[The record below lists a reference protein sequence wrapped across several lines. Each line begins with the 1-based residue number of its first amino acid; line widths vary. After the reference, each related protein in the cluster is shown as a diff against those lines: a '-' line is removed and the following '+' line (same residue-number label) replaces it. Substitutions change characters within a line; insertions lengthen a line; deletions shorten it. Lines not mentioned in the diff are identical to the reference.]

1 MKKIFIGMA
10 ILSAGLF
17 TSCSDFLT
25 EEPKQEQSNELTF
38 ATFDGV
44 NKAAAAMYG
53 MFQSDA
59 WYDGEFTLMSELRC
73 GNAKNP
79 TSVPGSGR
87 YRSDTQWIYS
97 DRSTSPLWRY
107 AYYTIARANNVIN
120 NLDDKVG
127 KDATQQQV
135 NNVKAEALFIRALC
149 YFDLV
154 ITYCQPYNYN
164 ATEDDKMGVP
174 LVLVTEN
181 GKPARDSKENVYN
194 QIVADLLQ
202 AESIMADDYVRAGVT
217 DKAATPTKPAIQA
230 LLSRVYLYMNKWQE
244 AADYATKVIN
254 NKKYELAPADAY
266 AAMFSAATAPEGGE
280 IIFEVY
286 GSDKN
291 EYWDNSGWAH
301 LPYITTTDD
310 QGSHGDVCA
319 TKDLYD
325 LYSEG
330 DIRKSMYK
338 QHGNDYFPTK
348 YSGKPKDSDPKYTNV
363 PILRLSEMYLNRAE
377 AIINGASIQGVTAE
391 SDLRKIATVRGAS
404 QTAAATKQ
412 GVFDERRRELAF
424 EGHIAADYARC
435 NKSMTRKD
443 FDDSK
448 NKDVAF
454 PSYMWALPIPN
465 RECTANPNVAQN
477 PGY

>member
-1 MKKIFIGMA
+1 MA

-44 NKAAAAMYG
+44 NKAATAMYG

-87 YRSDTQWIYS
+87 YRTDTQWIYS
-97 DRSTSPLWRY
+97 DRSTSPLWSY

-202 AESIMADDYVRAGVT
+202 AESIMADDYVRSGVT

-244 AADYATKVIN
+244 AANYATKVIN

-330 DIRKSMYK
+330 DVRKSMFK

-465 RECTANPNVAQN
+465 RERTANPNVAQN

>member
-1 MKKIFIGMA
+1 MA

-87 YRSDTQWIYS
+87 YRTDTQWIYS
-97 DRSTSPLWRY
+97 DRSTSPLWSY

-202 AESIMADDYVRAGVT
+202 AESIIADGYVRAGVT

-244 AADYATKVIN
+244 AADYATKVIS

-301 LPYITTTDD
+301 LPYITTTDEK
-310 QGSHGDVCA
+310 GSHGDVCA

-330 DIRKSMYK
+330 DVRKSMFK

-348 YSGKPKDSDPKYTNV
+348 YSGKPKDSDPKYTNI

-424 EGHIAADYARC
+424 EGHITADYARC

-454 PSYMWALPIPN
+454 PSYMWALPIPH
-465 RECTANPNVAQN
+465 RELTANPNVAQN

>member
-1 MKKIFIGMA
+1 MA

-97 DRSTSPLWRY
+97 DHSTSPLWSY

-202 AESIMADDYVRAGVT
+202 AESIMADDYVRSGVT

-301 LPYITTTDD
+301 LPYMTTTDD
-310 QGSHGDVCA
+310 EGSHGDVCA

-330 DIRKSMYK
+330 DVRKSMFK

-424 EGHIAADYARC
+424 EGHITADYARC

-465 RECTANPNVAQN
+465 RERTANPNVAQN

>member
-1 MKKIFIGMA
+1 MA

-87 YRSDTQWIYS
+87 YRTDTQWIYS
-97 DRSTSPLWRY
+97 DRSTSPLWSY

-266 AAMFSAATAPEGGE
+266 EAMFSAATAPEGGE

-301 LPYITTTDD
+301 LPYMTTTDEK
-310 QGSHGDVCA
+310 GSHGDVCA

-330 DIRKSMYK
+330 DVRKSMFK

-424 EGHIAADYARC
+424 EGHITADYARC

-454 PSYMWALPIPN
+454 PSYMWALPIPH
-465 RECTANPNVAQN
+465 RERTANPNVAQN

>member
-1 MKKIFIGMA
+1 MA

-73 GNAKNP
+73 GNAKNQ

-97 DRSTSPLWRY
+97 DHSTSPLWSY

-244 AADYATKVIN
+244 AADYATKVIS

-301 LPYITTTDD
+301 LPYTTTTDD
-310 QGSHGDVCA
+310 KGSHGDVCA

-330 DIRKSMYK
+330 DVRKSMFK

-348 YSGKPKDSDPKYTNV
+348 YSGKPKDSDPKFTNV

-424 EGHIAADYARC
+424 EGHITADYARC

-454 PSYMWALPIPN
+454 PSYMWALPIPH
-465 RECTANPNVAQN
+465 RELTANPNVAPN

>member
-1 MKKIFIGMA
+1 MA

-87 YRSDTQWIYS
+87 YRTDTQWIYS
-97 DRSTSPLWRY
+97 DHSTSPLWSY

-202 AESIMADDYVRAGVT
+202 AESIMADDYVRSGVT

-244 AADYATKVIN
+244 AANYATKVIN

-301 LPYITTTDD
+301 LPYMTTTDD

-330 DIRKSMYK
+330 DVRKSMFK

-377 AIINGASIQGVTAE
+377 AIINGASVQGVTAE

-424 EGHIAADYARC
+424 EGHITADYARC

-465 RECTANPNVAQN
+465 RERTANPNVAQN

>member
-1 MKKIFIGMA
+1 MA

-87 YRSDTQWIYS
+87 YRTDTQWIYS
-97 DRSTSPLWRY
+97 DRSTSPLWSY

-127 KDATQQQV
+127 VDATQQQV

-202 AESIMADDYVRAGVT
+202 AESIMADDYVRSGVT

-330 DIRKSMYK
+330 DVRKSMFK

-377 AIINGASIQGVTAE
+377 AIINGASVQGVTAE

-424 EGHIAADYARC
+424 EGHITADYARC

-465 RECTANPNVAQN
+465 RERTANPNVAQN

>member
-1 MKKIFIGMA
+1 MA

-25 EEPKQEQSNELTF
+25 EEPKQKQSNELTF

-87 YRSDTQWIYS
+87 YRTDTQWIYS
-97 DRSTSPLWRY
+97 DHSTSPLWSY

-202 AESIMADDYVRAGVT
+202 AESIMADDYVRSGVT

-244 AADYATKVIN
+244 AANYATKVIN

-266 AAMFSAATAPEGGE
+266 TAMFSAATAPEGGE

-301 LPYITTTDD
+301 LPYMTTTDD

-330 DIRKSMYK
+330 DVRKSMFK

-424 EGHIAADYARC
+424 EGHITADYARC

-465 RECTANPNVAQN
+465 RERTANPNVAQN

>member
-1 MKKIFIGMA
+1 MA

-87 YRSDTQWIYS
+87 YRTDTQWIYS
-97 DRSTSPLWRY
+97 DRSTSPLWSY

-127 KDATQQQV
+127 VDATQQQV

-202 AESIMADDYVRAGVT
+202 AESIMADDYVRSGVT

-266 AAMFSAATAPEGGE
+266 AAMFSAATAPAGGE

-330 DIRKSMYK
+330 DVRKSMFK

-348 YSGKPKDSDPKYTNV
+348 YSGKPKDSDPKYTNI

-377 AIINGASIQGVTAE
+377 AIINGASVQGVTAE

-424 EGHIAADYARC
+424 EGHITADYARC

-465 RECTANPNVAQN
+465 RERTANPNVAQN

>member
-1 MKKIFIGMA
+1 MA

-97 DRSTSPLWRY
+97 DHSTSPLWSY

-244 AADYATKVIN
+244 AADYATKVIS

-301 LPYITTTDD
+301 LPYTTTTDD
-310 QGSHGDVCA
+310 KGSHGDVCA

-330 DIRKSMYK
+330 DVRKSMFK

-424 EGHIAADYARC
+424 EGHITADYARC

-465 RECTANPNVAQN
+465 RELTANPNVAPN

>member
-1 MKKIFIGMA
+1 MA

-97 DRSTSPLWRY
+97 AHSTSPLWSY

-244 AADYATKVIN
+244 AANYATKVIS

-266 AAMFSAATAPEGGE
+266 AAMFSAATASEGGE

-301 LPYITTTDD
+301 LPYMTTTDD
-310 QGSHGDVCA
+310 KGSHGDVCA

-330 DIRKSMYK
+330 DVRKSMFK

-424 EGHIAADYARC
+424 EGHITADYARC

-465 RECTANPNVAQN
+465 RERTANPNVAQN

>member
-1 MKKIFIGMA
+1 MA

-87 YRSDTQWIYS
+87 YRTDTQWIYS
-97 DRSTSPLWRY
+97 DHSTSPLWSY

-244 AADYATKVIN
+244 AADYATKVIS

-301 LPYITTTDD
+301 LPYTTTTDD
-310 QGSHGDVCA
+310 KGSHGDVCA

-330 DIRKSMYK
+330 DVRKSMFK

-348 YSGKPKDSDPKYTNV
+348 YSGKPKDSDPKFTNV

-424 EGHIAADYARC
+424 EGHITADYARC

-454 PSYMWALPIPN
+454 PSYMWALPIPH
-465 RECTANPNVAQN
+465 RELTANPNVAPN

>member
-1 MKKIFIGMA
+1 MA

-87 YRSDTQWIYS
+87 YRTDTQWIYS
-97 DRSTSPLWRY
+97 DHSTSPLWSY

-202 AESIMADDYVRAGVT
+202 AESIMADDYVRSGVT

-244 AADYATKVIN
+244 AANYATKVIN
-254 NKKYELAPADAY
+254 NKKYELAPADSY

-301 LPYITTTDD
+301 LPYMTTTDD

-330 DIRKSMYK
+330 DVRKSMFK

-348 YSGKPKDSDPKYTNV
+348 YSGKPKDSDPKFTNV

-424 EGHIAADYARC
+424 EGHITADYARC

-465 RECTANPNVAQN
+465 RERTANPNVAQN

>member
-1 MKKIFIGMA
+1 MA

-87 YRSDTQWIYS
+87 YRTDTQWIYS
-97 DRSTSPLWRY
+97 DRSTSPLWSY

-127 KDATQQQV
+127 VDATQQQV

-202 AESIMADDYVRAGVT
+202 AESIMADDYVRSGVT

-266 AAMFSAATAPEGGE
+266 AAMFSAATAPAGGE

-301 LPYITTTDD
+301 LPYMTTTDD
-310 QGSHGDVCA
+310 EGSHGDVCA

-330 DIRKSMYK
+330 DVRKSMFK

-348 YSGKPKDSDPKYTNV
+348 YSGKPKDSDPKFTNV

-424 EGHIAADYARC
+424 EGHITADYARC

-465 RECTANPNVAQN
+465 RERTANPNVAQN

>member
-1 MKKIFIGMA
+1 MA

-87 YRSDTQWIYS
+87 YRTDTQWIYS
-97 DRSTSPLWRY
+97 DRSTSPLWSY

-127 KDATQQQV
+127 VDATQQQV

-202 AESIMADDYVRAGVT
+202 AESIMADDYVRSGVT

-244 AADYATKVIN
+244 AANYATKVIN

-266 AAMFSAATAPEGGE
+266 AAMFSAATAPAGGE

-301 LPYITTTDD
+301 LPYMTTTDD

-330 DIRKSMYK
+330 DVRKSMYK

-377 AIINGASIQGVTAE
+377 AIINGASVQGVTAE

-424 EGHIAADYARC
+424 EGHITADYARC

-454 PSYMWALPIPN
+454 PSFMWALPIPN
-465 RECTANPNVAQN
+465 RERTANPNVAQN

>member
-1 MKKIFIGMA
+1 
-10 ILSAGLF
+10 
-17 TSCSDFLT
+17 
-25 EEPKQEQSNELTF
+25 
-38 ATFDGV
+38 
-44 NKAAAAMYG
+44 
-53 MFQSDA
+53 
-59 WYDGEFTLMSELRC
+59 
-73 GNAKNP
+73 
-79 TSVPGSGR
+79 
-87 YRSDTQWIYS
+87 
-97 DRSTSPLWRY
+97 
-107 AYYTIARANNVIN
+107 
-120 NLDDKVG
+120 
-127 KDATQQQV
+127 
-135 NNVKAEALFIRALC
+135 
-149 YFDLV
+149 
-154 ITYCQPYNYN
+154 
-164 ATEDDKMGVP
+164 
-174 LVLVTEN
+174 
-181 GKPARDSKENVYN
+181 
-194 QIVADLLQ
+194 
-202 AESIMADDYVRAGVT
+202 MADDYVRSGVT

-266 AAMFSAATAPEGGE
+266 EAMFSAATAPEGGE

-301 LPYITTTDD
+301 LPYITTTDEK
-310 QGSHGDVCA
+310 GSHGDVCA

-330 DIRKSMYK
+330 DVRKSMFK

-454 PSYMWALPIPN
+454 PSYMWALPIPH
-465 RECTANPNVAQN
+465 RERTANPNVAQN

>member
-1 MKKIFIGMA
+1 MA

-87 YRSDTQWIYS
+87 YRTDTQWIYS
-97 DRSTSPLWRY
+97 DHSTSPLWSY

-202 AESIMADDYVRAGVT
+202 AESIMADDYVRSGVT

-244 AADYATKVIN
+244 AANYATKVIS

-301 LPYITTTDD
+301 LPYTTTTDD

-330 DIRKSMYK
+330 DVRKSMFK

-348 YSGKPKDSDPKYTNV
+348 YSGKPKDSDPKFTNV

-424 EGHIAADYARC
+424 EGHITADYARC

-454 PSYMWALPIPN
+454 PSYMWALPIPH
-465 RECTANPNVAQN
+465 RELTANPNVAPN

>member
-1 MKKIFIGMA
+1 MA

-87 YRSDTQWIYS
+87 YRTDTQWIYS
-97 DRSTSPLWRY
+97 DRSTSPLWSY

-127 KDATQQQV
+127 VDATQQQV

-202 AESIMADDYVRAGVT
+202 AESIMADDYVRSGVT

-244 AADYATKVIN
+244 AANYATKVIN

-301 LPYITTTDD
+301 LPYMTTTDD
-310 QGSHGDVCA
+310 EGSHGDVCA

-330 DIRKSMYK
+330 DVRKSMYK

-348 YSGKPKDSDPKYTNV
+348 YSGKPKDSDPKYTNI

-377 AIINGASIQGVTAE
+377 AIINGASVQGVTAE

-424 EGHIAADYARC
+424 EGHITADYARC

-465 RECTANPNVAQN
+465 RERTANPNVAQN

>member
-1 MKKIFIGMA
+1 MA

-87 YRSDTQWIYS
+87 YRTDTQWIYS
-97 DRSTSPLWRY
+97 DRSTSPLWSY

-202 AESIMADDYVRAGVT
+202 AESIMADDYVRSGVT

-244 AADYATKVIN
+244 AANYATKVIN

-266 AAMFSAATAPEGGE
+266 AAMFSAATAPAGGE

-301 LPYITTTDD
+301 LPYMTTTDD
-310 QGSHGDVCA
+310 EGSHGDVCA

-330 DIRKSMYK
+330 DVRKSMYK

-377 AIINGASIQGVTAE
+377 AIINGASVQGVTAE

-424 EGHIAADYARC
+424 EGHITADYARC

-465 RECTANPNVAQN
+465 RERTANPNVAQN

>member
-1 MKKIFIGMA
+1 MA

-25 EEPKQEQSNELTF
+25 EEPKQKQSNELTF

-87 YRSDTQWIYS
+87 YRTDTQWIYS
-97 DRSTSPLWRY
+97 DRSTSPLWSY

-244 AADYATKVIN
+244 AADYATKVIS

-301 LPYITTTDD
+301 LPYTTTTDD
-310 QGSHGDVCA
+310 KGSHGDVCA

-330 DIRKSMYK
+330 DVRKSMFK

-377 AIINGASIQGVTAE
+377 AIINGASVQGVTAE

-424 EGHIAADYARC
+424 EGHITADYARC

-454 PSYMWALPIPN
+454 PSYMWALPIPH
-465 RECTANPNVAQN
+465 RELTANPNVAPN

>member
-1 MKKIFIGMA
+1 MA

-87 YRSDTQWIYS
+87 YRTDTQWIYS

-120 NLDDKVG
+120 NLNDKVG

-202 AESIMADDYVRAGVT
+202 AESIMADDYVRSGVT

-244 AADYATKVIN
+244 AANYATKVIN

-266 AAMFSAATAPEGGE
+266 AAMFSAATAPAGGE

-301 LPYITTTDD
+301 LPYMTTTDD
-310 QGSHGDVCA
+310 EGSHGDVCA

-330 DIRKSMYK
+330 DVRKSMYK

-377 AIINGASIQGVTAE
+377 AIINGASVQGVTAE

-424 EGHIAADYARC
+424 EGHITADYARC

-465 RECTANPNVAQN
+465 RERTANPNVAQN

>member
-1 MKKIFIGMA
+1 MA

-87 YRSDTQWIYS
+87 YRTDTQWIYS
-97 DRSTSPLWRY
+97 DRSTSPLWSY

-244 AADYATKVIN
+244 AADYATKVIS

-301 LPYITTTDD
+301 LPYITTTDEK
-310 QGSHGDVCA
+310 GSHGDVCA

-330 DIRKSMYK
+330 DVRKSMFK

-424 EGHIAADYARC
+424 EGHITADYARC

-448 NKDVAF
+448 NNDVAF
-454 PSYMWALPIPN
+454 PSYMWALPIPH
-465 RECTANPNVAQN
+465 RERTANPNVAQN

>member
-1 MKKIFIGMA
+1 MA

-87 YRSDTQWIYS
+87 YRTDTQWIYS
-97 DRSTSPLWRY
+97 DRSTSPLWSY

-127 KDATQQQV
+127 VDATQQQV

-202 AESIMADDYVRAGVT
+202 AESIMADDYVRSGVT

-244 AADYATKVIN
+244 AANYATKVIN

-266 AAMFSAATAPEGGE
+266 AAMFSAAKAPAGGE

-301 LPYITTTDD
+301 LPYMTTTDD

-330 DIRKSMYK
+330 DVRKSMYK

-424 EGHIAADYARC
+424 EGHITADYARC

-465 RECTANPNVAQN
+465 RERTANPNVAQN

>member
-1 MKKIFIGMA
+1 MA

-87 YRSDTQWIYS
+87 YRTDTQWIYS
-97 DRSTSPLWRY
+97 DRSTSPLWSY

-127 KDATQQQV
+127 VDATQQQV

-181 GKPARDSKENVYN
+181 GKPARDSKENVYQ

-202 AESIMADDYVRAGVT
+202 AESIMADDYVRSGVT

-266 AAMFSAATAPEGGE
+266 AAMFSAATAPAGGE

-330 DIRKSMYK
+330 DVRKSMFK

-348 YSGKPKDSDPKYTNV
+348 YSGKPKDSDPKYTNI

-377 AIINGASIQGVTAE
+377 AIINGASVQGVTAE

-424 EGHIAADYARC
+424 EGHITADYARC

-465 RECTANPNVAQN
+465 RERTANPNVAQN

>member
-1 MKKIFIGMA
+1 MA

-87 YRSDTQWIYS
+87 YRTDTQWIYS
-97 DRSTSPLWRY
+97 DRSTSPLWSY

-127 KDATQQQV
+127 VDATQQQV

-181 GKPARDSKENVYN
+181 GKPARDSKENVYQ

-202 AESIMADDYVRAGVT
+202 AESIMADDYVRSGVT

-244 AADYATKVIN
+244 AANYATKVIN

-266 AAMFSAATAPEGGE
+266 AAMFSAATAPAGGE

-330 DIRKSMYK
+330 DVRKSMYK

-377 AIINGASIQGVTAE
+377 AIINGASVQGVTAE

-424 EGHIAADYARC
+424 EGHITADYARC

-454 PSYMWALPIPN
+454 PSFMWALPIPN
-465 RECTANPNVAQN
+465 RERTANPNVAQN

>member
-1 MKKIFIGMA
+1 MA

-53 MFQSDA
+53 MFQSEA

-97 DRSTSPLWRY
+97 DHSTSPLWSY

-202 AESIMADDYVRAGVT
+202 AESIMADDYVRSGVT

-244 AADYATKVIN
+244 AANYATKVIS
-254 NKKYELAPADAY
+254 NKKYELAPADTY

-301 LPYITTTDD
+301 LPYTTTTDD
-310 QGSHGDVCA
+310 KGSHGDVCA

-330 DIRKSMYK
+330 DVRKSMFK

-424 EGHIAADYARC
+424 EGHITADYARC

-454 PSYMWALPIPN
+454 PSYMWALPIPH
-465 RECTANPNVAQN
+465 RELTANPNVAPN

>member
-1 MKKIFIGMA
+1 MA

-87 YRSDTQWIYS
+87 YRTDTQWIYS
-97 DRSTSPLWRY
+97 DRSTSPLWSY

-127 KDATQQQV
+127 VDATQQQV

-202 AESIMADDYVRAGVT
+202 AESIMADDYVRSGVT

-266 AAMFSAATAPEGGE
+266 AAMFSAATAPAGGE

-301 LPYITTTDD
+301 LPYMTTTDD

-330 DIRKSMYK
+330 DVRKSMYK

-377 AIINGASIQGVTAE
+377 AIINGASVQGVTAE

-424 EGHIAADYARC
+424 EGHITADYARC

-465 RECTANPNVAQN
+465 RERTANPNVAQN

>member
-1 MKKIFIGMA
+1 MA

-87 YRSDTQWIYS
+87 YRTDTQWIYS
-97 DRSTSPLWRY
+97 DRSTSPLWSY

-127 KDATQQQV
+127 VDATQQQV

-181 GKPARDSKENVYN
+181 GKPARDSKENVYQ

-202 AESIMADDYVRAGVT
+202 AESIMADDYVRSGVT

-244 AADYATKVIN
+244 AANYATKVIN

-266 AAMFSAATAPEGGE
+266 AAMFSAATAPAGGE

-330 DIRKSMYK
+330 DVRKSMYK

-377 AIINGASIQGVTAE
+377 AIINGASVQGVTAE

-424 EGHIAADYARC
+424 EGHITADYARC

-465 RECTANPNVAQN
+465 RERTANPNVAQN

>member
-1 MKKIFIGMA
+1 MA

-87 YRSDTQWIYS
+87 YRTDTQWIYS
-97 DRSTSPLWRY
+97 DRSTSPLWSY

-127 KDATQQQV
+127 VDATQQQV

-202 AESIMADDYVRAGVT
+202 AESIMADDYVRSGVT

-266 AAMFSAATAPEGGE
+266 AAMFSAATAPAGGE

-301 LPYITTTDD
+301 LPYMTTTNDE
-310 QGSHGDVCA
+310 GSHGDVCA

-330 DIRKSMYK
+330 DVRKSMYK

-377 AIINGASIQGVTAE
+377 AIINGASVQGVTAE

-424 EGHIAADYARC
+424 EGHITADYARC

-465 RECTANPNVAQN
+465 RERTANPNVAQN

>member
-1 MKKIFIGMA
+1 MA

-97 DRSTSPLWRY
+97 DHSTSPLWSY

-202 AESIMADDYVRAGVT
+202 AESIMADDYVRSGVT

-244 AADYATKVIN
+244 AADYATKVIS

-301 LPYITTTDD
+301 LPYTTTTDD
-310 QGSHGDVCA
+310 KGSHGDVCA

-330 DIRKSMYK
+330 DVRKSMFK

-363 PILRLSEMYLNRAE
+363 PVLRLSEMYLNRAE
-377 AIINGASIQGVTAE
+377 AIINGASIHGVTAE

-424 EGHIAADYARC
+424 EGHITADYARC

-454 PSYMWALPIPN
+454 PSYMWALPIPH
-465 RECTANPNVAQN
+465 RELTANPNVAPN

>member
-1 MKKIFIGMA
+1 MA

-87 YRSDTQWIYS
+87 YRTDTQWIYS
-97 DRSTSPLWRY
+97 DRSTSPLWSY

-244 AADYATKVIN
+244 AADYATKVIS

-301 LPYITTTDD
+301 LPYITTTDEK
-310 QGSHGDVCA
+310 GSHGDVCA

-330 DIRKSMYK
+330 DVRKSMFK

-424 EGHIAADYARC
+424 EGHITADYARC

-448 NKDVAF
+448 NQDVAF
-454 PSYMWALPIPN
+454 PSYMWALPIPH
-465 RECTANPNVAQN
+465 RERTANPNVAQN

>member
-1 MKKIFIGMA
+1 MA

-97 DRSTSPLWRY
+97 DRSTSPLWSY

-127 KDATQQQV
+127 VDATQQQV

-202 AESIMADDYVRAGVT
+202 AESIMADDYVRSGVT

-244 AADYATKVIN
+244 AANYATKVIN

-266 AAMFSAATAPEGGE
+266 AAMFSAATAPAGGE

-301 LPYITTTDD
+301 LPYMTTTDD
-310 QGSHGDVCA
+310 EGSHGDVCA

-330 DIRKSMYK
+330 DVRKSMYK

-377 AIINGASIQGVTAE
+377 AIINGASVQGVTAE

-424 EGHIAADYARC
+424 EGHITADYARC

-448 NKDVAF
+448 NKDVTF

-465 RECTANPNVAQN
+465 RERTANPNVAQN

>member
-1 MKKIFIGMA
+1 MA

-97 DRSTSPLWRY
+97 AHSTSPLWSY

-154 ITYCQPYNYN
+154 TTYCQPYNYN

-202 AESIMADDYVRAGVT
+202 AESIMADDYVRSGVT

-244 AADYATKVIN
+244 AADYATKVIS

-330 DIRKSMYK
+330 DVRKSMFK

-377 AIINGASIQGVTAE
+377 AIINGASVQGVTAE

-424 EGHIAADYARC
+424 EGHITADYARC

-465 RECTANPNVAQN
+465 RERTANPNVAQN

>member
-1 MKKIFIGMA
+1 MA

-97 DRSTSPLWRY
+97 DHSTSPLWSY

-244 AADYATKVIN
+244 AADYATKVIS

-301 LPYITTTDD
+301 LPYTTTTDD
-310 QGSHGDVCA
+310 KGSHGDVCA

-330 DIRKSMYK
+330 DVRKSMFK

-348 YSGKPKDSDPKYTNV
+348 YSGKPKDSDPKFTNV

-424 EGHIAADYARC
+424 EGHITADYARC

-465 RECTANPNVAQN
+465 RELTANPNVAPN

>member
-1 MKKIFIGMA
+1 MA

-87 YRSDTQWIYS
+87 YRTDTQWIYS
-97 DRSTSPLWRY
+97 DRSTSPLWSY

-127 KDATQQQV
+127 VDATQQQV

-181 GKPARDSKENVYN
+181 GKPARDSKENVYQ

-202 AESIMADDYVRAGVT
+202 AESIMADDYVRSGVT

-244 AADYATKVIN
+244 AANYATKVIN

-266 AAMFSAATAPEGGE
+266 AAMFSAATAPAGGE

-301 LPYITTTDD
+301 LPYMTTTDD

-330 DIRKSMYK
+330 DVRKSMYK

-348 YSGKPKDSDPKYTNV
+348 YSGKPKDSDPKYTNI

-377 AIINGASIQGVTAE
+377 AIINGASVQGVTAE

-424 EGHIAADYARC
+424 EGHITADYARC

-454 PSYMWALPIPN
+454 PSFMWALPIPN
-465 RECTANPNVAQN
+465 RERTANPNVAQN

>member
-1 MKKIFIGMA
+1 MA

-87 YRSDTQWIYS
+87 YRTDTQWIYS
-97 DRSTSPLWRY
+97 DRSTSPLWSY

-127 KDATQQQV
+127 VDATQQQV

-181 GKPARDSKENVYN
+181 GKPARDSKENVYQ

-202 AESIMADDYVRAGVT
+202 AESIMADDYVRSGVT

-244 AADYATKVIN
+244 AANYATKVIN

-266 AAMFSAATAPEGGE
+266 AAMFSAATAPAGGE

-301 LPYITTTDD
+301 LPYMTTTDD

-330 DIRKSMYK
+330 DVRKSMYK

-377 AIINGASIQGVTAE
+377 AIINGASVQGVTAE

-424 EGHIAADYARC
+424 EGHITADYARC

-454 PSYMWALPIPN
+454 PSFMWALPIPN
-465 RECTANPNVAQN
+465 RERTANPNVAQN

>member
-1 MKKIFIGMA
+1 MA

-97 DRSTSPLWRY
+97 DQSTSPLWSY

-202 AESIMADDYVRAGVT
+202 AESIMADDYVRSGVT

-244 AADYATKVIN
+244 AADYATKVIS

-301 LPYITTTDD
+301 LPYTTTTDD
-310 QGSHGDVCA
+310 KGSHGDVCA

-330 DIRKSMYK
+330 DVRKSMFK

-348 YSGKPKDSDPKYTNV
+348 YSGKPKDSDPKFTNV

-424 EGHIAADYARC
+424 EGHITADYARC

-454 PSYMWALPIPN
+454 PSYMWALPIPH
-465 RECTANPNVAQN
+465 RELTANPNVAPN